1 MKKYLVLVAIIGFSV
16 ATLCSCGGKFGGSG
30 EKGITVKGA
39 DGTVYE
45 SYQECCAANDYE
57 AAHLFL
63 AKMYDKESYTEDDA
77 VAKEY
82 VFKKEALF
90 LMSQGDD
97 AAKKRIIYLLKEEG
111 GNDDHVSMLI
121 DLAIENGDAEF
132 VKTLMGQYAKDIKD
146 KEFEKLIK
154 FFIEKQDDEYI
165 FKLLTDVEN
174 KIPAR
179 PALGLVK
186 SNHYGELDYTYVDFN
201 KQVKKYNN
209 ACRVILNGAI
219 AEKNQS
225 LAQKAITKL
234 KSTLVGK
241 ELGDWVRVVE
251 KEKDHSSLYNAF
263 KVTLDNSDASSI
275 KAAYQEAVRS
285 GAFK

>member
-1 MKKYLVLVAIIGFSV
+1 MKKNLFLVAIFGLVIS
-16 ATLCSCGGKFGGSG
+16 TLCGCGIS
-30 EKGITVKGA
+30 VKGA
-39 DGTVYE
+39 DGTEYE
-45 SYQECCAANDYE
+45 SYQECCAANDYD

-63 AKMYDKESYTEDDA
+63 AKMKNNISQINESKDKRAYEE
-77 VAKEY
+77 AKEY

-165 FKLLTDVEN
+165 FKLLTDIEN
-174 KIPAR
+174 KIPNR

-186 SNHYGELDYTYVDFN
+186 SNHYGDLDDTYVVFN

-209 ACRVILNGAI
+209 ACRAILNGAI
-219 AEKNQS
+219 ASKKQS
-225 LAQKAITKL
+225 LAQKVITKP

-241 ELGDWVRVVE
+241 ELGDWEHIVE
-251 KEKDHSSLYNAF
+251 KTTYNSVYNAF
-263 KVTLDNSDASSI
+263 KVTIDNSDANSI
-275 KAAYQEAVRS
+275 KATYQEAVRN

>member
-1 MKKYLVLVAIIGFSV
+1 MKKNLVLLAIIGLVIS
-16 ATLCSCGGKFGGSG
+16 TLCGCGIK
-30 EKGITVKGA
+30 VKGA
-39 DGTVYE
+39 DGTEYE
-45 SYQECCAANDYE
+45 SYQECCAANDYD

-63 AKMYDKESYTEDDA
+63 ARIQNDDSGEYNYRD
-77 VAKEY
+77 AKEY

-132 VKTLMGQYAKDIKD
+132 VKTLMRQYAKDIKD

-186 SNHYGELDYTYVDFN
+186 SNSYGELDDT
-201 KQVKKYNN
+201 
-209 ACRVILNGAI
+209 CG
-219 AEKNQS
+219 
-225 LAQKAITKL
+225 
-234 KSTLVGK
+234 
-241 ELGDWVRVVE
+241 
-251 KEKDHSSLYNAF
+251 
-263 KVTLDNSDASSI
+263 
-275 KAAYQEAVRS
+275 
-285 GAFK
+285 

>member
-1 MKKYLVLVAIIGFSV
+1 MKKNLFLVAIFGLVIS
-16 ATLCSCGGKFGGSG
+16 TLCGCGIK
-30 EKGITVKGA
+30 VKGA
-39 DGTVYE
+39 DGTEYE

-57 AAHLFL
+57 AAHKFL
-63 AKMYDKESYTEDDA
+63 AKIQNDDSGEYNYRD
-77 VAKEY
+77 AKEY

-90 LMSQGDD
+90 LMSKGDD
-97 AAKKRIIYLLKEEG
+97 TAKKRIIYLLKEEG

-154 FFIEKQDDEYI
+154 FFTEKQDDEYI
-165 FKLLTDVEN
+165 FKLLTDIEN
-174 KIPAR
+174 KIPNR

-186 SNHYGELDYTYVDFN
+186 SNHYGDLDDTYVVFN
-201 KQVKKYNN
+201 KQVKKYND
-209 ACRVILNGAI
+209 ACRAILNGAI
-219 AEKNQS
+219 ASKKQS
-225 LAQKAITKL
+225 LAEKAITKP

-241 ELGDWVRVVE
+241 ELGEWFRVVE
-251 KEKDHSSLYNAF
+251 KDKNGNSVYNAF
-263 KVTLDNSDASSI
+263 NVTLDNSDASSI

>member
-1 MKKYLVLVAIIGFSV
+1 MQN
-16 ATLCSCGGKFGGSG
+16 T
-30 EKGITVKGA
+30 EKGR
-39 DGTVYE
+39 E
-45 SYQECCAANDYE
+45 ELPE
-57 AAHLFL
+57 
-63 AKMYDKESYTEDDA
+63 
-77 VAKEY
+77 AKEF
-82 VFKKEALF
+82 VFKQEALY
-90 LMSQGDD
+90 LMSIDD
-97 AAKKRIIYLLKEEG
+97 ENAKKRILYLLKEEG

-132 VKTLMGQYAKDIKD
+132 VKTLMRQYAKDIKD

-186 SNHYGELDYTYVDFN
+186 SNHYGELDDTYVDFN
-201 KQVKKYNN
+201 KQVKEYND
-209 ACRVILNGAI
+209 ACRAILNGAI
-219 AEKNQS
+219 ASKKQS
-225 LAQKAITKL
+225 LAQKVITKP

-241 ELGDWVRVVE
+241 ELGDWEHIVE
-251 KEKDHSSLYNAF
+251 KTTYNSVYNAF
-263 KVTLDNSDASSI
+263 KVTIDNSDANSI
-275 KAAYQEAVRS
+275 KATYQEAVRN

>member
-1 MKKYLVLVAIIGFSV
+1 MKKNLVLLAIIGLVIS
-16 ATLCSCGGKFGGSG
+16 TLCGCGIK
-30 EKGITVKGA
+30 VKGA
-39 DGTVYE
+39 DGTEYE
-45 SYQECCAANDYE
+45 SYQECCAANDYD

-63 AKMYDKESYTEDDA
+63 ARIQNDDSGEYNYRD
-77 VAKEY
+77 AKEY

-132 VKTLMGQYAKDIKD
+132 VKTLMRQYAKDIED

-154 FFIEKQDDEYI
+154 FFIEKQDEEYV
-165 FKLLTDVEN
+165 FKLLTDIEN
-174 KIPAR
+174 KIPNR

-186 SNHYGELDYTYVDFN
+186 SNDYGDLDDTYVDFN
-201 KQVKKYNN
+201 KSVKKYND
-209 ACRVILNGAI
+209 ACRAILNGAI
-219 AEKNQS
+219 ASKKQS
-225 LAQKAITKL
+225 LAQKVITKP

-241 ELGDWVRVVE
+241 ELGDWEHIVE
-251 KEKDHSSLYNAF
+251 KTTYNSLYNAF

-275 KAAYQEAVRS
+275 KAAYQEAVRN